1 MKLGR
6 ADENVL
12 PGETKTVEIAFRL
25 PDKLPATS
33 LGNFVKS
40 VFHLNV
46 VAEVSMA
53 KDIELELPLVVC
65 VTHRVDDAAAVALA
79 EATVSLESVDMV
91 QVSKA
96 VAQIEWSRDN
106 PEQSVGTAP

>member
-65 VTHRVDDAAAVALA
+65 ATHRVDDAAAVALA